1 MWDYFHVW
9 RTAYDAS
16 QDFIPYG
23 GFETMPTDDFSV
35 SFAAGAEWFAGGM
48 AVCEFLS
55 DLAVLIELNNINP
68 YIHVREENGWMPG
81 MHPNRSRR

>member
-1 MWDYFHVW
+1 MWDYVNFW
-9 RTAYDAS
+9 QTAHIAS
-16 QDFIPYG
+16 IDLIPHG
-23 GFETMPTDDFSV
+23 GFETIPADYFSEA
-35 SFAAGAEWFAGGM
+35 FGAGAEWAMGGM

-68 YIHVREENGWMPG
+68 YLHIREENGWMPG